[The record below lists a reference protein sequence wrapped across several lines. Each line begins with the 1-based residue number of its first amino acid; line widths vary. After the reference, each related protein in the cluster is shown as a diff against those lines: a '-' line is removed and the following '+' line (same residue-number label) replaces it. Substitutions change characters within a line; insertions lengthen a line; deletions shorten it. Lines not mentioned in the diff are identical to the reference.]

1 MGGLTDEETNSEYYS
16 YLAKRHK
23 KRIEYKK
30 AKVKK
35 YYLDF
40 RNLQSHSP
48 VGKTILYYKRLESN
62 KTRISV

>member
-23 KRIEYKK
+23 KRIENKK

-40 RNLQSHSP
+40 RHLKSHQP
-48 VGKTILYYKRLESN
+48 ICLRVRYGK
-62 KTRISV
+62 